1 MHPCGGLTGFGAEPL
16 IRRHLRA
23 LVRGGALQLE
33 GVVGHEG
40 HNLLLLPERHRG
52 LVAKPLMP
60 GRDPGLGEAR
70 RAGLRGG
77 AVPSLGHKEGQGASR
92 EWNFRQS

>member
-33 GVVGHEG
+33 GVVGREG

-52 LVAKPLMP
+52 LVTKPLMP

-70 RAGLRGG
+70 RAGLKGG
-77 AVPSLGHKEGQGASR
+77 AVPSLGHKECQAARRKRNLWHS
-92 EWNFRQS
+92 